1 MASARWRLGDGEK
14 SMYLLRL
21 SKPPNGSAFPINA
34 AMALRSSGQARIR
47 PYDEEGV
54 DDVRARRE
62 SKQRRHG
69 VAVDAEE
76 AGAGAAGRPHCDAPR
91 LAALQPFLSSGEK
104 IAQIAASSA

>member
-1 MASARWRLGDGEK
+1 MEK
-14 SMYLLRL
+14 SPCICLDFRSLQMVPL
-21 SKPPNGSAFPINA
+21 SQSTPPWRCGRADKPESGSTTRKASTTCA
-34 AMALRSSGQARIR
+34 Q
-47 PYDEEGV
+47 
-54 DDVRARRE
+54 DVR